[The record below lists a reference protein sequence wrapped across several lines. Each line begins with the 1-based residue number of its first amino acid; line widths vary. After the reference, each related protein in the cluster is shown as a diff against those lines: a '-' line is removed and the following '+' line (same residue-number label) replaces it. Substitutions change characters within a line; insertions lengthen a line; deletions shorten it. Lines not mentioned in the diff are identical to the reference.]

1 MFTGDGWVC
10 CGKQNTFE
18 VEVCKQSIFAAQIS
32 TLFLLTQKTARCDIS
47 SEICQRVI
55 AQAMTS
61 ARVHINQLGPDTKP
75 FVTVT
80 SSPPFFNPGIQY
92 PPPKSFLF
100 LFFVHLLGNFE
111 SLSVNF
117 LKAGFW
123 KFMMITKFCVVAVS
137 LFSTSVSVEAVFA
150 SSNF

>member
-1 MFTGDGWVC
+1 
-10 CGKQNTFE
+10 
-18 VEVCKQSIFAAQIS
+18 
-32 TLFLLTQKTARCDIS
+32 
-47 SEICQRVI
+47 
-55 AQAMTS
+55 MTS

-75 FVTVT
+75 FVTMT

-123 KFMMITKFCVVAVS
+123 KFMMITKFCVDCSFYIFHFSFSGSRLRLLKLLTGVEDAILQFLSPAPFLELQINGDVNGERVVKVS
-137 LFSTSVSVEAVFA
+137 FQ
-150 SSNF
+150 